1 MFPRLSHSLSP
12 SPGTLQV
19 GGGFRHQGS
28 DYLCQQ
34 CWSVLCSQPWPAEQA
49 APGAG
54 GTAACSPVQLG
65 GGAQRAAPPAAGQN
79 GALGLPPT
87 APLPLPHQPAFG
99 SHPGHPGVLSA
110 AAAAASH
117 AALQRRCQSV
127 ADLQLA
133 LAGGR
138 PARPSGWQPASMPE
152 APAILGSA
160 DDPRWGALAMAASAP
175 DYHRTRSGAQRSQ
188 QMAVSG
194 SAPVFSP
201 LELKNMMDESSLEIF
216 ESQSHLLDPETR
228 LQLQVGGGGGWVGG
242 WVGGGAGGGGR
253 TDRRAAVGVPAAGC
267 GNIHGSLADL
277 VAREVQ
283 PVAPVPPTRC
293 LPYTV
298 PWRAA
303 QRETSQ
309 GTSHMQ
315 CARPPPDPLLQKQRQ
330 YLEWQNSMEES
341 GPMRASLERTD
352 SAGSGSGAP
361 DVASL
366 RQVRAAGAPLAGV
379 DAHGGA
385 AAGREA
391 GGLSCLGAG
400 CWGQG
405 SRQAAS
411 LLLLPK
417 TGAHRAVQTT
427 DQHALLAPPYC
438 CRSRSRRC
446 GRSGRALV
454 SV

>member
-54 GTAACSPVQLG
+54 GTAACSPMQLG

-133 LAGGR
+133 LAGSR

-175 DYHRTRSGAQRSQ
+175 DYHRTRSGAQRLQ

-228 LQLQVGGGGGWVGG
+228 LQLQVGGGGGWVDGLAGAQGAAGG
-242 WVGGGAGGGGR
+242 RIGGRPSVCKRPGVGTYTAAWQTLLQERCSQWLLCPQPGVRLTLFLGGRRSVRPARTRAICNVPAPLLTHCCRSSGNTWSGRTVWRSRGPCGPRWSAQTAPAAAAARRTWPPFGRCGQRGRHWQEWMHAGVLLLGVGLRLCPGGAG
-253 TDRRAAVGVPAAGC
+253 C
-267 GNIHGSLADL
+267 
-277 VAREVQ
+277 
-283 PVAPVPPTRC
+283 
-293 LPYTV
+293 
-298 PWRAA
+298 
-303 QRETSQ
+303 
-309 GTSHMQ
+309 
-315 CARPPPDPLLQKQRQ
+315 
-330 YLEWQNSMEES
+330 
-341 GPMRASLERTD
+341 
-352 SAGSGSGAP
+352 
-361 DVASL
+361 
-366 RQVRAAGAPLAGV
+366 
-379 DAHGGA
+379 
-385 AAGREA
+385 
-391 GGLSCLGAG
+391 
-400 CWGQG
+400 
-405 SRQAAS
+405 
-411 LLLLPK
+411 
-417 TGAHRAVQTT
+417 
-427 DQHALLAPPYC
+427 
-438 CRSRSRRC
+438 
-446 GRSGRALV
+446 
-454 SV
+454 